1 MKALKVLSFIFG
13 GQCLL
18 AGLVFLLLTN
28 NSESPEE
35 VASLKIP
42 SIVVLIVGFVLLV
55 LGIILSIVS
64 HSNNGKAI
72 SKPIKGY
79 KASPLLKKMDELLT
93 ANIDDEEE
101 TLSFIYDAYIFIGQ
115 FYRRMG
121 RFSVSA
127 IIEEKGLDIAL
138 KLYCNH
144 GKKAN
149 DVDTLLRNILV
160 DRNYYVDDDC
170 LDVLD
175 KVRGTHLIEPET
187 IKKIDDSVMMRRR
200 SLKHDPIEMSEEYLS
215 VIDEVEEKID
225 QNRTLYGMGACHEI
239 WALKYEYL
247 LEKGID
253 WKSPQ
258 VLNPRVMFD

>member
-1 MKALKVLSFIFG
+1 MK
-13 GQCLL
+13 
-18 AGLVFLLLTN
+18 N
-28 NSESPEE
+28 E
-35 VASLKIP
+35 VVKEVEQLIKDVKAC
-42 SIVVLIVGFVLLV
+42 VVDDEL
-55 LGIILSIVS
+55 
-64 HSNNGKAI
+64 
-72 SKPIKGY
+72 KGY

-101 TLSFIYDAYIFIGQ
+101 TLAFIYDAYIFIGQ

-127 IIEEKGLDIAL
+127 IVEEKGLDIAL

-144 GKKAN
+144 SKKAK
-149 DVDTLLRNILV
+149 DVETLLYNILV

-170 LDVLD
+170 DDVRAVVD
-175 KVRGTHLIEPET
+175 KLLSKEVIEKRFNA
-187 IKKIDDSVMMRRR
+187 IKQHRR
-200 SLKHDPIEMSEEYLS
+200 SLKHDPVEMSEEYLA

-225 QNRTLYGMGACHEI
+225 QNRTLYGMGSCHEI
-239 WALKYEYL
+239 WGLKYEYL

-258 VLNPRVMFD
+258 ILNPRVMFD

>member
-1 MKALKVLSFIFG
+1 MKNEFV
-13 GQCLL
+13 
-18 AGLVFLLLTN
+18 
-28 NSESPEE
+28 EE
-35 VASLKIP
+35 VKQLITSVKAC
-42 SIVVLIVGFVLLV
+42 VVDDEL
-55 LGIILSIVS
+55 
-64 HSNNGKAI
+64 
-72 SKPIKGY
+72 KGY
-79 KASPLLKKMDELLT
+79 KASPLLKKMDELLSG
-93 ANIDDEEE
+93 NIDDEEE
-101 TLSFIYDAYIFIGQ
+101 TLSFIYDAYIFMGQ

-138 KLYCNH
+138 KLYCDH

-149 DVDTLLRNILV
+149 DVDTLFYNILV

-170 LDVLD
+170 FDILN
-175 KVRGTHLIEPET
+175 KVRGTHLIEPE
-187 IKKIDDSVMMRRR
+187 IIQKNYDSVMMRRR
-200 SLKHDPIEMSEEYLS
+200 SLKHDPVEMSEEYLA

-225 QNRTLYGMGACHEI
+225 HNRTLYGMGSCHEI
-239 WALKYEYL
+239 WGLKYEYL

>member
-1 MKALKVLSFIFG
+1 MK
-13 GQCLL
+13 
-18 AGLVFLLLTN
+18 N
-28 NSESPEE
+28 E
-35 VASLKIP
+35 
-42 SIVVLIVGFVLLV
+42 IVKEIEKLIKNV
-55 LGIILSIVS
+55 
-64 HSNNGKAI
+64 KACVVDDEL
-72 SKPIKGY
+72 KGY
-79 KASPLLKKMDELLT
+79 KASPLLKKMNELLT

-115 FYRRMG
+115 CYRRMG

-127 IIEEKGLDIAL
+127 IVEEKGLDIAL

-144 GKKAN
+144 GKKAK
-149 DVDTLLRNILV
+149 DVDTLLYNILK
-160 DRNYYVDDDC
+160 DRNYYVDDNC
-170 LDVLD
+170 YDVLN
-175 KVRGTHLIEPET
+175 KVRRTPLIEPEI

-200 SLKHDPIEMSEEYLS
+200 SLKHDPVEMSEEYLA

-225 QNRTLYGMGACHEI
+225 QNRTLYGMGSCHEI

-258 VLNPRVMFD
+258 ILNPRVMFD